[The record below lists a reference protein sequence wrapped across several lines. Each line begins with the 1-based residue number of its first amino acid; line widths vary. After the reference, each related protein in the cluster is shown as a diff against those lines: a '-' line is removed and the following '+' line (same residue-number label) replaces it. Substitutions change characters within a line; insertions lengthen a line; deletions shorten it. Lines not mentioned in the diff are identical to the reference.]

1 MLKKDLE
8 RLVNTQ
14 KAEIARLNATI
25 KDLESKLH
33 HKSKPRPNLMD
44 AAKLMAKK
52 YKAVTKVQ
60 GNQIFYFA
68 TSTRTWELAL

>member
-8 RLVNTQ
+8 QLVNSQ
-14 KAEIARLNATI
+14 RAEIARLNATI
-25 KDLESKLH
+25 KDLESKIQH
-33 HKSKPRPNLMD
+33 QSKPRPNLME

-52 YKAVTKVQ
+52 YKSVTKVQ
-60 GNQIFYFA
+60 GGQIFYFA

>member
-25 KDLESKLH
+25 RDLETQRRP
-33 HKSKPRPNLMD
+33 KPQPNLMD
-44 AAKLMAKK
+44 LAKHMARK
-52 YKAVTKVQ
+52 YKSVTKVQ
-60 GNQIFYFA
+60 SGKVYYFSSN
-68 TSTRTWELAL
+68 TKTWELAL